1 MAKVQGLVVAANM
14 GWGEVASPYTVH
26 WGDEVLWNVRGV
38 DIDMNSAE
46 VTDIMLKNL
55 EPV

>member
-14 GWGEVASPYTVH
+14 GWGVVALPYTVH
-26 WGDEVLWNVRGV
+26 GGDEVLWNVRGV
-38 DIDMNSAE
+38 DIDMNSTE

-55 EPV
+55 EAI